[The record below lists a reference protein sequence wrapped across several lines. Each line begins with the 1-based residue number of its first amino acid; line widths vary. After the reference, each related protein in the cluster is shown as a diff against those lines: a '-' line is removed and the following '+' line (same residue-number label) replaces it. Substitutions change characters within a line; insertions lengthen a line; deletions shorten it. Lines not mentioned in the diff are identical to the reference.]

1 MVVHHHQKRQRHMEP
16 PVELMYRPPNEDTHK
31 NITQVL
37 DELILQVQRHE
48 ERIFELEEQVEQL
61 LLIID

>member
-1 MVVHHHQKRQRHMEP
+1 MEP
-16 PVELMYRPPNEDTHK
+16 PVELMYRPPDEENHK

-37 DELILQVQRHE
+37 DELILQVRRMD
-48 ERIFELEEQVEQL
+48 ERILDLEEQVEQL

>member
-1 MVVHHHQKRQRHMEP
+1 MEP
-16 PVELMYRPPNEDTHK
+16 PVELMYRPPGSDVHQ

-37 DELILQVQRHE
+37 DELILQVRRQD
-48 ERIFELEEQVEQL
+48 ERILELEEQVEQL